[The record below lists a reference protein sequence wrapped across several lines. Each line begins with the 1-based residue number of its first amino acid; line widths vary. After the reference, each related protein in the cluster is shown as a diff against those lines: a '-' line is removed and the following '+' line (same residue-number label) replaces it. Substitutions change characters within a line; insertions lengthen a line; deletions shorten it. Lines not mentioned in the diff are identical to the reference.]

1 MSYKIKEISDL
12 SGVSV
17 RTLHHYDQL
26 GLLKPD
32 SVAANGYRIYSE
44 QNLLRLQQIL
54 FFKELDFS
62 LAEIKK
68 ILDHPD
74 FEQIHA
80 LESQQAI
87 LVKKRTRLNQ
97 IIQLITQTINSIQ
110 GGTIME
116 KKEMFQAFDLTEIK
130 KDQAKYAAE
139 VREKYGASPAY
150 QESQQKAAKYNQHDW
165 ENIMAAANEIYTK
178 LATLMELPISD
189 PEVQAMINNWREH
202 INQNYY
208 QCTLEIFRGLGEI
221 YVADPRFTKN
231 IDQYRPGLAEFMHQ
245 AMNYYCEQQSE

>member
-1 MSYKIKEISDL
+1 MSYKIKEISKL
-12 SGVSV
+12 AGVSV

-32 SVAANGYRIYSE
+32 SISTNGYRIYSE

-74 FEQIHA
+74 FNQIHA
-80 LESQQAI
+80 LQNQQAI
-87 LVKKRTRLNQ
+87 LVKKRTRLEQ
-97 IIQLITQTINSIQ
+97 IIKLITQTINSIQ

-116 KKEMFQAFDLTEIK
+116 KKEMFQAFDLTEIEK
-130 KDQAKYAAE
+130 HQQKYAAE
-139 VREKYGASPAY
+139 VREKYGNSPAY
-150 QESQQKAAKYNQHDW
+150 QESQQKTAKYSQADW
-165 ENIMAAANEIYTK
+165 EKFMDEAGEIYAR
-178 LATLMELPISD
+178 LAELMELPASH
-189 PEVQAMINNWREH
+189 PEVQAAINAWREH
-202 INQNYY
+202 ITQNYY
-208 QCTLEIFRGLGEI
+208 QCTLEIFRGLGEL
-221 YVADPRFTKN
+221 YVSDPRFTKN

-245 AMNYYCEQQSE
+245 AMLYYCEQQSE